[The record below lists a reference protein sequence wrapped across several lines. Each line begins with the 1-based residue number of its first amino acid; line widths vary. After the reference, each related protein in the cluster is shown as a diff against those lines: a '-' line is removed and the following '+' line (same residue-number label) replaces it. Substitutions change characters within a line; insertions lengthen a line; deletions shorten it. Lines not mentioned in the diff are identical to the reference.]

1 MKGVNEFFMDE
12 LLAAY
17 LAGQATAEEQRVVE
31 EWVDASPANKKQFED
46 FKLIW
51 GESKALVADL
61 PVDADAAWMRF
72 QGLVGEGSTKNIAFR
87 PTYSW
92 LKIAA
97 VLLLLAG
104 GTWLTYR
111 ASINKSEPMVAQLA
125 PGPAAIRPLP
135 ATVNKALKVED
146 KKEVISPAA
155 PADAVTPVSPE
166 PPVKEPAEN
175 APVIAKKIKKDPIPA
190 DDCKSKNF
198 VCNSTPCPI
207 EVCIVQKSNC
217 SNDVPYSVY
226 NCSVI
231 RPDESGKLCY
241 KAMDDKL
248 YDNCSLTVQE
258 IRIKRLSTGETI
270 VLNDRSRPVSAQDAF
285 EYITGEKKGDIVAG
299 VFHSDCNN
307 VSKDYSLRIDNQYGN
322 LLFR

>member
-17 LAGQATAEEQRVVE
+17 LAGQATVEEQRIVE
-31 EWVDASPANKKQFED
+31 DWIDASPANRKQFDD

-51 GESKALVADL
+51 NESKALVADL

-72 QGLVGEGSTKNIAFR
+72 QGLVGKGSTKSIAFR
-87 PTYSW
+87 PSYNW
-92 LKIAA
+92 LKVAA

-104 GTWLTYR
+104 GALLTYR
-111 ASINKSEPMVAQLA
+111 MSINKTVPMVAEIA
-125 PGPAAIRPLP
+125 PVPAAVRQVPPTI
-135 ATVNKALKVED
+135 NKALKIEE
-146 KKEVISPAA
+146 KQEVIGSAA
-155 PADAVTPVSPE
+155 SAQAVTPVSPE
-166 PPVKEPAEN
+166 PPVKEPAEY

-248 YDNCSLTVQE
+248 YENCSLTVQE

>member
-17 LAGQATAEEQRVVE
+17 LSGQATEDEQRIVTDWIE
-31 EWVDASPANKKQFED
+31 ASPANKKQFED

-51 GESKALVADL
+51 NESKALVADL
-61 PVDADAAWMRF
+61 PVDADAAWERF
-72 QGLVGEGSTKNIAFR
+72 QGLVGAEKIKNLELR
-87 PTYSW
+87 PSYGW

-97 VLLLLAG
+97 ILVLLAG

-111 ASINKSEPMVAQLA
+111 MNINKTQPMVAVVA
-125 PGPAAIRPLP
+125 PVPATGAYVPMTASKALQAEDKHEVIGPAESANA
-135 ATVNKALKVED
+135 ATN
-146 KKEVISPAA
+146 I
-155 PADAVTPVSPE
+155 SPE
-166 PPVKEPAEN
+166 PPIKAPAEN
-175 APVIAKKIKKDPIPA
+175 TPVITKKMKKDPIPA

-248 YDNCSLTVQE
+248 YENCSLTVQE